1 MTMQMGSSCKTLGT
15 FTIGILLSTVLITQA
30 SEAQAVTASPVTKA
44 PTTKA
49 DVGPWAAAIVRR
61 AAQLISTPEYWDKQS
76 TGDCP
81 AHAKAFSLM
90 CALQQAAH
98 DAGVNQPEHSD
109 CRFQVTKDG
118 QEGSCGVLFDEN
130 PIFTL
135 ARVAGITTGFWRR
148 DAKPSEVWAGKMN
161 DAASPLM
168 YEARQVVNVVTTKK
182 YSARLVDYNN
192 DPETTFADLQKFFRL
207 VEDHVLTRAAVDLD
221 KSADDIEIEIYTGGV
236 GVARTYAGWFP
247 LSGFS
252 VSNGA
257 IRFQLDGK
265 LEVPPNRVD
274 REILERA
281 ATIITSDEVWNRADD
296 RKCPAAAT
304 TWSIYCAVE
313 RAQLDIVG
321 AFHHRRPAGELVRE
335 IVEGRTKDRNYSH
348 RMMDYNNDPTTHL
361 SDVKSLFAEAI
372 ERIK

>member
-1 MTMQMGSSCKTLGT
+1 MLMLKIAALLGA
-15 FTIGILLSTVLITQA
+15 LLIARA
-30 SEAQAVTASPVTKA
+30 SEAQTVTPSAMTKA

-61 AAQLISTPEYWDKQS
+61 AAQLIPTPRQWDKKS
-76 TGDCP
+76 TGDCS
-81 AHAKAFSLM
+81 ADAKTFSMM
-90 CALQQAAH
+90 CALLQAID

-109 CRFQVTKDG
+109 CRFHITKDG

-135 ARVAGITTGFWRR
+135 VRVPGVTTGFWRR
-148 DAKPSEVWAGKMN
+148 DAKPSEVWAGKMG
-161 DAASPLM
+161 DAGSPVM
-168 YEARQVVNVVTTKK
+168 YEARQVVNAVATKK

-192 DPETTFADLQKFFRL
+192 DPETTFADLQKFSRL
-207 VEDHVLTRAAVDLD
+207 LEDRVLTRGSVDLD
-221 KSADDIEIEIYTGGV
+221 KSSDDVEIEIYTGGA

-252 VSNGA
+252 ASDGA

-265 LEVPPNRVD
+265 QEVPPNTVD

-281 ATIITSDEVWNRADD
+281 ATIITSDEVWNRADN
-296 RKCPAAAT
+296 RQCPATAT
-304 TWSIYCAVE
+304 KWSIYCAVE

-335 IVEGRTKDRNYSH
+335 IVEIRTKDRKYSH

-372 ERIK
+372 ARIK

>member
-1 MTMQMGSSCKTLGT
+1 MGTL
-15 FTIGILLSTVLITQA
+15 FSAVLITQA
-30 SEAQAVTASPVTKA
+30 SEAQTVTRSPMTEA

-49 DVGPWAAAIVRR
+49 DVGPWAAAIVSR
-61 AAQLISTPEYWDKQS
+61 AAQLIPTPAHWDKKG

-81 AHAKAFSLM
+81 AHAKTFSLM
-90 CALQQAAH
+90 CALQRAVD
-98 DAGVNQPEHSD
+98 DAGANQPEHSN
-109 CRFQVTKDG
+109 CRFHVTKDAH
-118 QEGSCGVLFDEN
+118 EGSCGVLFDEN

-135 ARVAGITTGFWRR
+135 VRAPGITTGFWRR
-148 DAKPSEVWAGKMN
+148 DAKPSEAWAGKMS

-168 YEARQVVNVVTTKK
+168 YEARQAVNVVTKK
-182 YSARLVDYNN
+182 RYSARLVDYNN

-207 VEDHVLTRAAVDLD
+207 VEDRVLTQGAVDLD
-221 KSADDIEIEIYTGGV
+221 KSTDDVEIEIYTGGV
-236 GVARTYAGWFP
+236 GVARTFAGWFP

-252 VSNGA
+252 VSDGA

-265 LEVPPNRVD
+265 QEVPPNTVD

-281 ATIITSDEVWNRADD
+281 ATIITSDEVWNRADN

-313 RAQLDIVG
+313 RAQIDIVG

-335 IVEGRTKDRNYSH
+335 IVEARTKDRKYSH

-372 ERIK
+372 ARIK

>member
-1 MTMQMGSSCKTLGT
+1 MTLQTGSRCKTMRT
-15 FTIGILLSTVLITQA
+15 FTMGTLFSAVLITQA
-30 SEAQAVTASPVTKA
+30 SEAQTVTRSPMTEA

-49 DVGPWAAAIVRR
+49 DVGPWAAAIVSR
-61 AAQLISTPEYWDKQS
+61 AAQLIPTPAHWDKKG

-81 AHAKAFSLM
+81 AHAKTFSLM
-90 CALQQAAH
+90 CALQRAVD
-98 DAGVNQPEHSD
+98 DAGANQPEHSN
-109 CRFQVTKDG
+109 CRFHVTKDAH
-118 QEGSCGVLFDEN
+118 EGSCGVLFDEN

-135 ARVAGITTGFWRR
+135 VRAPGITTGFWRR
-148 DAKPSEVWAGKMN
+148 DAKPSEAWAGKMS

-168 YEARQVVNVVTTKK
+168 YEARQAVNVVTKK
-182 YSARLVDYNN
+182 RYSARLVDYNN

-207 VEDHVLTRAAVDLD
+207 VEDRVLTQGAVDLD
-221 KSADDIEIEIYTGGV
+221 KSTDDVEIEIYTGGV
-236 GVARTYAGWFP
+236 GVARTFAGWFP

-252 VSNGA
+252 VSDGA

-265 LEVPPNRVD
+265 QEVPPNTVD

-281 ATIITSDEVWNRADD
+281 ATIITSDEVWNRADN

-313 RAQLDIVG
+313 RAQIDIVG

-335 IVEGRTKDRNYSH
+335 IVEARTKDRKYSH

-372 ERIK
+372 ARIK

>member
-1 MTMQMGSSCKTLGT
+1 MTMQMGSWCKTLGT

-148 DAKPSEVWAGKMN
+148 DAKPGEVWAGKMS
-161 DAASPLM
+161 DAASPVM
-168 YEARQVVNVVTTKK
+168 YEARQAINLMTTKR

-265 LEVPPNRVD
+265 LEIPPNRVD
-274 REILERA
+274 REISVYFYVQEIWVPLEERWREA
-281 ATIITSDEVWNRADD
+281 IHPGRS
-296 RKCPAAAT
+296 RK
-304 TWSIYCAVE
+304 SLEHRLMGRVE
-313 RAQLDIVG
+313 RVG
-321 AFHHRRPAGELVRE
+321 IGAEVVIEGDVFVEDHHNMFDWRRRRPACPGSSLR
-335 IVEGRTKDRNYSH
+335 GR
-348 RMMDYNNDPTTHL
+348 L
-361 SDVKSLFAEAI
+361 A
-372 ERIK
+372 